1 MTLNS
6 GVTSPNDLKKGVCIL
21 LYQESKGPAR
31 AFAAEVIYV
40 EDNKAKIA
48 IFHPQEDF
56 RIIAVE
62 LEGRTLTGPR
72 DTYLE
77 IRVPNSHEKATV
89 NRVRQTVM
97 DRLTD
102 AERRQYDNP
111 ADGGK
116 KRRPAPEPEKV
127 VIKPAKKAAKTVKRV
142 VAKKATIKKTKR
154 KNA

>member
-1 MTLNS
+1 MLNS
-6 GVTSPNDLKKGVCIL
+6 GVTSPNDLQKGVCIL

-31 AFAAEVIYV
+31 AFAAEIIHV

-56 RIIAVE
+56 RIISVE
-62 LEGRTLTGPR
+62 MNDRILTGPR

-102 AERRQYDNP
+102 AERRHYENP
-111 ADGGK
+111 ADSGK
-116 KRRPAPEPEKV
+116 KKRVIKEPET
-127 VIKPAKKAAKTVKRV
+127 VILKPAKKAAKSVKRV
-142 VAKKATIKKTKR
+142 SAKKATTKKTKR